1 MPELQLEPYFV
12 SLIAALA
19 PAIAYVLV
27 EVLKK
32 ITDKVPTALMPMI
45 PPIIGLGL
53 GYINGF
59 VADAPSALI
68 AAAWGGL
75 ATVVYEI
82 QKHFTKKATGG

>member
-1 MPELQLEPYFV
+1 MAELQLEPYFV
-12 SLIAALA
+12 NIIAAVA
-19 PAIAYVLV
+19 PAIAYVLI

-32 ITDKVPTALMPMI
+32 FTDKIPTALIPMI
-45 PPIIGLGL
+45 PPIIGLLL

-82 QKHFTKKATGG
+82 QKHFTRKPE